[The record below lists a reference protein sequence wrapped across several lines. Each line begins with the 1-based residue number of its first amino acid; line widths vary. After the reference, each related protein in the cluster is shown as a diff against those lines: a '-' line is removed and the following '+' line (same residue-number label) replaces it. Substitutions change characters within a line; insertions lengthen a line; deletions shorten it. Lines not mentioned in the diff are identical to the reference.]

1 MPGFNGEL
9 YFDRRLPVTHLPT
22 VFCTVFIILFRCL
35 VARGIRE
42 ISVGVF
48 QFDMGKIGLD
58 TEKSVVLAHFYET
71 GLRQTLHL

>member
-1 MPGFNGEL
+1 MPGFNDEL

-22 VFCTVFIILFRCL
+22 VFCTVFNILFGCL

-48 QFDMGKIGLD
+48 QFDMGKIG
-58 TEKSVVLAHFYET
+58 
-71 GLRQTLHL
+71 R

>member
-1 MPGFNGEL
+1 MPVFNGEL

-22 VFCTVFIILFRCL
+22 VFRTVFIILFGCL

-48 QFDMGKIGLD
+48 QFDMGNIGRSIWRNQSFWH
-58 TEKSVVLAHFYET
+58 TFMKQV
-71 GLRQTLHL
+71 

>member
-1 MPGFNGEL
+1 MPDLSDEL

-22 VFCTVFIILFRCL
+22 VFCTAFIILFGCL

-48 QFDMGKIGLD
+48 QLDMGNIG
-58 TEKSVVLAHFYET
+58 
-71 GLRQTLHL
+71 R

>member
-9 YFDRRLPVTHLPT
+9 YFDRHLPVTHLPMF
-22 VFCTVFIILFRCL
+22 FCNEFIILFGCL

-48 QFDMGKIGLD
+48 HFDMDNIG
-58 TEKSVVLAHFYET
+58 
-71 GLRQTLHL
+71 R

>member
-22 VFCTVFIILFRCL
+22 VFCAVFIILFGCL

-48 QFDMGKIGLD
+48 QFDMGNIGRLIRRNQ
-58 TEKSVVLAHFYET
+58 SFW
-71 GLRQTLHL
+71 QTFMKRV

>member
-22 VFCTVFIILFRCL
+22 GFGTVRVFIILFGCL
-35 VARGIRE
+35 VAHDTRQ

-48 QFDMGKIGLD
+48 QFDMGKI
-58 TEKSVVLAHFYET
+58 S
-71 GLRQTLHL
+71 R

>member
-22 VFCTVFIILFRCL
+22 FVCTVFIILFGCL

-48 QFDMGKIGLD
+48 QIDMGNIG
-58 TEKSVVLAHFYET
+58 
-71 GLRQTLHL
+71 R

>member
-22 VFCTVFIILFRCL
+22 VFCTEFKITFGCL

-48 QFDMGKIGLD
+48 QFDMVNIG
-58 TEKSVVLAHFYET
+58 
-71 GLRQTLHL
+71 RQIRRTQSF

>member
-22 VFCTVFIILFRCL
+22 VFCTVFIISFGCL
-35 VARGIRE
+35 VARGIRD

-48 QFDMGKIGLD
+48 QFDMGNIG
-58 TEKSVVLAHFYET
+58 
-71 GLRQTLHL
+71 R

>member
-22 VFCTVFIILFRCL
+22 VFCTVFIILFGCL

-42 ISVGVF
+42 ISVVYF
-48 QFDMGKIGLD
+48 SLIWA
-58 TEKSVVLAHFYET
+58 KSDGRYGEISRF
-71 GLRQTLHL
+71 GTLL